1 MGLTK
6 VTYSMIEGASV
17 NVLDYGADLTGTND
31 SAAAIQAAVTA
42 AGYGGCVYL
51 PKGTYKVNSAINLPA
66 VTGTISGVTIL
77 GEGPSTAIKPGVT
90 LTNVFYVT
98 GTNTTF
104 QNLTIDATAVPSTNG
119 IHVDYL
125 NNSGTGCHVNNCTI
139 IGFVSGILSKG
150 LNHIYEENFF
160 LNNTTHINSA
170 DDCRNSSVSKNHMLG
185 GNIGIGLYQTTT
197 QAEGV
202 RISDNTILV
211 TGGNGA
217 GIDIEAGLEITI
229 YCNIIDQ
236 TGTDSVGI
244 YIHPVSPKGASSI
257 KMIGNWIAAGEDSY
271 GVFAN
276 GNNSHLQFTNNTI
289 TSNNLVVTKS
299 GIALEDT
306 NAYQIIGNRFLMN
319 LASGELDIAT
329 NVGAVNG
336 TVLGNDS
343 SISGSP
349 ALLNKFN
356 SQVETATSFYATN
369 FVYAQAYTF
378 GLTGPALLYGNGA
391 PTSTQP
397 SGSIWIRTD
406 GGLNN
411 RIYVSQGGG
420 SWNAIAGV

>member
-17 NVLDYGADLTGTND
+17 NVLDYGADNTGSND
-31 SAAAIQAAVTA
+31 SAAAIQDAVTA

-51 PKGTYKVNSAINLPA
+51 PKGTYKVNSTINLPA
-66 VTGTISGVTIL
+66 VAGSQSGVTIL

-104 QNLTIDATAVPSTNG
+104 QNLTVDATLVPSTNG
-119 IHVDYL
+119 IHIDYL
-125 NNSGTGCHVNNCTI
+125 DNAGTGCHVKNCTI
-139 IGFVSGILSKG
+139 IGFVSGILSTG

-170 DDCRNSSVSKNHMLG
+170 DDCRNSSINKNHMLG
-185 GNIGIGLYQTTT
+185 GNIGIKLYQTTT

-211 TGGNGA
+211 TGGSGA
-217 GIDIEAGLEITI
+217 GIDIQAGLEITI
-229 YCNIIDQ
+229 YGNIIDQ
-236 TGTDSVGI
+236 TGTNSVGI
-244 YIHPVSPKGASSI
+244 YIHPVLPMGAGSI
-257 KMIGNWIAAGEDSY
+257 KMIGNWIAAGQNSY
-271 GVFAN
+271 GVFAS
-276 GNNSHLQFTNNTI
+276 GNNGHLQFTNNTI
-289 TSNNLVVTKS
+289 NSNNGLQTKS

-319 LASGELDIAT
+319 LAPGELDIAT
-329 NVGAVNG
+329 NAGVVNG

-343 SISGSP
+343 SIPGSP
-349 ALLNKFN
+349 ALINHFN
-356 SQVETATSFYATN
+356 SQVSTATSFYATN
-369 FVYAQAYTF
+369 YVYAQAYNF
-378 GLTGPALLYGNGA
+378 GLTGPVLLSGNGA